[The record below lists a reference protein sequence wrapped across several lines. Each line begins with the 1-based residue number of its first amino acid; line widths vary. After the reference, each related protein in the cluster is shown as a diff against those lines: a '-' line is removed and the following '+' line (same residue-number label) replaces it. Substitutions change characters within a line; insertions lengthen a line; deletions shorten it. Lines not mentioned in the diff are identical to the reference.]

1 MKIVGARTRAVSVPL
16 ERPFLAGGL
25 HMTEKVAFVLLELRT
40 DEGIE
45 GLGYAF
51 SLSER
56 PFSAIKA
63 AIDELSDEAVG
74 ENPLE
79 PERVAAKLR
88 RAFTWAGPVG
98 IVNMAMAAVDFA
110 LWDIAGKAYGQP
122 VYRLLG
128 GHRDRVPCYYSGAL
142 WRDFTLEELDKAA
155 PAALEK
161 GFRAMKMRMGSES
174 PDGEEAR
181 ARVVRDA
188 IGPEVELLVD
198 INQGWT
204 PYHAIKM
211 GRMLERYDF
220 GWLEDPVN
228 HQDVPG
234 SARVAA
240 ALDMPVCAGEY
251 HYGKEPFLR
260 LLNSQAVD
268 IAMVDL
274 LRVGGI
280 TEWRK
285 AAAVA
290 ETFSVPV
297 ASHLLPEI
305 AVHLV
310 AAVPNGLTVE
320 YMPWS
325 LPLFLE
331 TPQVEDGMM
340 VLPEKP
346 GLGLQLD
353 EEKVSRWSI

>member
-1 MKIVGARTRAVSVPL
+1 MVDRI
-16 ERPFLAGGL
+16 PF
-25 HMTEKVAFVLLELRT
+25 TLLELRT
-40 DEGIE
+40 DEGIT

-51 SLSER
+51 ALSER
-56 PFSAIKA
+56 AFGAIHA
-63 AIDELSDEAVG
+63 AVVDLSQEAVG
-74 ENPLE
+74 EDPLG
-79 PERVAAKLR
+79 PERVAAKLG
-88 RAFTWAGPVG
+88 RAFSWGGPVG
-98 IVNMAMAAVDFA
+98 VVNMAMAAVDFA

-128 GHRDRVPCYYSGAL
+128 GHRDRAPCYYSGAL
-142 WRDFTLEELDKAA
+142 WRDFSLKELDEAA

-161 GFRAMKMRMGSES
+161 GFRSIKMRMGSES
-174 PDGEEAR
+174 PQGEEAR
-181 ARVVRDA
+181 AKVVREA
-188 IGPEVELLVD
+188 IGPDVELLVD
-198 INQGWT
+198 VNQGWT
-204 PYHAIKM
+204 PHHAVKM
-211 GRMLERYDF
+211 GRMLERYEF
-220 GWLEDPVN
+220 GWLEDPVD
-228 HQDVPG
+228 HRDVAG

-260 LLNSQAVD
+260 LLNAQAMD

-310 AAVPNGLTVE
+310 AAAPNGLTVE

-331 TPQVEDGMM
+331 TPPVQDGMM
-340 VLPEKP
+340 VLPDRP
-346 GLGLQLD
+346 GLGLELD